1 MRKRKKA
8 ILMAAVILCA
18 GAVIAFGIEEKRKKP
33 SKERAVERVQA
44 FAEAVNYE
52 YKTPEKAYVYLT
64 QAIKAQISEDDFVTA
79 FLKERSYPY
88 LTPFF
93 INYESIE
100 MADDLK
106 SGVAHFSQAARLPGM
121 VYDLPFVYENG
132 DYYVTAFEALADG
145 SYLEKFDKLDE

>member
-1 MRKRKKA
+1 MRKGKKVIIIA
-8 ILMAAVILCA
+8 AAVLCAAAVIVLCT
-18 GAVIAFGIEEKRKKP
+18 GEKRKKP
-33 SKERAVERVQA
+33 SEARAVERVQA

-64 QAIKAQISEDDFVTA
+64 QTLKEQISEEDFVTA

-132 DYYVTAFEALADG
+132 DYYVTAFEELADG
-145 SYLEKFDKLDE
+145 SYLEKFDKLD